1 MARQEINGLKQ
12 EMEFLDV
19 QRTKRRR
26 LAPERGPTERRTFC
40 RRFSLRLSSVACSI
54 FSFHRLKKYDGSV

>member
-1 MARQEINGLKQ
+1 
-12 EMEFLDV
+12 MEFLDV
-19 QRTKRRR
+19 RETKRRQLASKHVVLQR
-26 LAPERGPTERRTFC
+26 LEHTFC